1 MKALLKLFGIQIPDS
16 VNVSEINITF
26 HGISAGTAVL
36 VGLALIAAT
45 YWVYLKTTPT
55 LSGWRKGLL
64 SFLRSLLIA
73 MILLMLMRPTLLLT
87 VEGTIHRSLLV
98 LIDASASMQI
108 KDLRQDSDD
117 IKRAGIAK
125 GELNPKDGLKQGL
138 PVNSASFSNMSRAD
152 VVKAMLTN
160 GRLDLLK
167 KLSETYDVV
176 PYTFGQTLQA
186 VSNSDDS
193 GQSPAKEDDTKSAT
207 SFLDSIKFDRPYT
220 AIGDSVRSLLDLKRG
235 QPLAGILLITDGNNN
250 YGSQPADAAALAQQ
264 DKVPIFVYGVGITSP
279 HDIIVSQVYSP
290 EVVFA
295 KEEAQATVTVR
306 SQAMKG
312 RNAKLVLKL
321 GDKVVDTKDV
331 TFGEDGEQSIAMTFL
346 PTEKG
351 EYELE
356 ASIDPLPDEAIK
368 DNNKASQRVRV
379 IDGKVQV
386 LYIEQKPRWEYRYL
400 QAMLVRDR
408 RLDPKFY
415 LVEGDPELSRE
426 ENSPYLSSLPL
437 NRDDWM
443 KYDVV
448 IIGDVNS
455 RILNDSQMQSI
466 SELVSTFGG
475 GLILLSGKSFMPD
488 SYRRTPLEAL
498 FPIIF
503 EGQSGSNGEASTKLV
518 PLDLTPEGQ
527 NSPTM
532 RLSDK
537 EDENGAVW
545 KGFTGIYWDA
555 RVTKAKPSAE
565 VWLDDP
571 SPEKATR
578 SGAMPVVALQSYG
591 TGQVLFVGTDETWR
605 WRRNIGEKYYTRFW
619 GQVMLRLGLP
629 RLMGASRLTQLTT
642 EKKQYVSG
650 ERVVIS
656 GRLYRPGF
664 QPVVD
669 PTVKGTLTI
678 TPDSPDSVAAADLR
692 KDVSLQSNPG
702 KPGYYEGEVVVTTPG
717 IYTFATASDPNS
729 KLEFKVTEPRFEFG
743 ETALNLPLLKKMAET
758 SGGAFY
764 REEDVYK
771 MLEPV
776 AESGPAQTTAT
787 GTPDKTPGG
796 LGSATIKVPSP
807 EEVDLTFSP
816 TFFALMIFVAT
827 IEWLL
832 RKKWR
837 LK

>member
-1 MKALLKLFGIQIPDS
+1 MKELLKFFGIPVSDS

-36 VGLALIAAT
+36 VGLALIAVT
-45 YWVYLKTTPT
+45 YWVYLKTTPS
-55 LSGWRKGLL
+55 LRAWQKWMLA
-64 SFLRSLLIA
+64 FLRSLLIA
-73 MILLMLMRPTLLLT
+73 MILLLLMRPTLLLT
-87 VEGTIHRSLLV
+87 VEGTIRRSLLV

-108 KDLRQDSDD
+108 KDLRQDPAD
-117 IKRAGIAK
+117 IKRAAIAK
-125 GELNPKDGLKQGL
+125 GELNPKGGLKQGL
-138 PVNSASFSNMSRAD
+138 PDNAASFSNMTRAD

-160 GRLDLLK
+160 GRLQLLK

-186 VSNSDDS
+186 ISNSDDS
-193 GQSPAKEDDTKSAT
+193 KKPSAEESASKDAT
-207 SFLDSIKFDRPYT
+207 SFLDSIKFDKPYT

-264 DKVPIFVYGVGITSP
+264 DKVPIYVYGVGISSP

-306 SQAMKG
+306 SQAMAN
-312 RNAKLVLKL
+312 RTAKLVLKF
-321 GDKVVDTKDV
+321 GDQVVDTKDI
-331 TFGEDGEQSIAMTFL
+331 TFGEDGEQAIAMKFL
-346 PTEKG
+346 PPAKG

-356 ASIDPLPDEAIK
+356 ASIDPLPDEAVK

-408 RLDPKFY
+408 RLEPHFF

-426 ENSPYLSSLPL
+426 QNSPYLSTLPL

-455 RILNDSQMQSI
+455 RMLNDSQMQSV

-475 GLILLSGKSFMPD
+475 GLILLSGKNFMPD

-498 FPIIF
+498 FPIVF
-503 EGQSGSNGEASTKLV
+503 EGQAGSNGTASTKLV

-537 EDENGAVW
+537 EDENTSIW
-545 KGFTGIYWDA
+545 KSFTGIYWDA
-555 RVTKAKPSAE
+555 RVTKAKPAAE

-629 RLMGASRLTQLTT
+629 RLLGASRLTQLAT
-642 EKKQYVSG
+642 EKKHYVSG

-669 PTVKGTLTI
+669 QTVKGTMTI
-678 TPDSPDSVAAADLR
+678 TPDQPDSISAADLK

-743 ETALNLPLLKKMAET
+743 ETALNLQLLKKMAET
-758 SGGAFY
+758 SGGALY

-771 MLEPV
+771 MLEPQK
-776 AESGPAQTTAT
+776 ESGPQSTAK
-787 GTPDKTPGG
+787 GAADNGPGG

-807 EEVDLTFSP
+807 QEVELTFSP
-816 TFFALMIFVAT
+816 TFFGLMILVAT
-827 IEWLL
+827 LEWLL